1 MQIVNTQY
9 QINMQLHDFIKRLLS
24 NAIWNETKIYAVYKK
39 QKYHSC
45 IPKYKK
51 HKSIKSLFEGALW
64 ILFYIFIGETL
75 KAYS

>member
-1 MQIVNTQY
+1 MQFG
-9 QINMQLHDFIKRLLS
+9 M
-24 NAIWNETKIYAVYKK
+24 K
-39 QKYHSC
+39 QKYMRC
-45 IPKYKK
+45 IKSRNTTVVYQKYKK